1 MIYFVNQDR
10 ASKND
15 ISFVLGGRTVLFNG
29 LVPICVSRLME
40 RPYANGSPALA
51 GYEPTAR
58 YAVKHHALKCCAS
71 DRGLTNSSY
80 FAGLSLP
87 TRTIIHHIPVSI

>member
-1 MIYFVNQDR
+1 MRPSMIYFVNQDR

-15 ISFVLGGRTVLFNG
+15 ISFVLGGRTVLLNG

-87 TRTIIHHIPVSI
+87 NTYS

>member
-1 MIYFVNQDR
+1 MRPSMIYFVNQDR

-40 RPYANGSPALA
+40 RPYANGSPA
-51 GYEPTAR
+51 
-58 YAVKHHALKCCAS
+58 
-71 DRGLTNSSY
+71 
-80 FAGLSLP
+80 
-87 TRTIIHHIPVSI
+87 